1 MRLQLIII
9 LLLATGMS
17 AFLYTRPK
25 VVVKDEQGA
34 NRDQGAQKSET
45 AETDAAEGA
54 ESHSPQLSE
63 PQKLELNSLKAELLA
78 TSGESKVAVL
88 EKIAGLFVTGNVLD
102 SAGYYF
108 EKVAEIAP
116 TESNWLRTADA
127 YFQAYNLA
135 LRSQN
140 VSKFAEKAQEAY
152 KKVLAKSPN
161 NLQAM
166 TNLGMTYV
174 TSASPMEAIGM
185 LRQVLEI
192 NPDYEPALMNMGVL
206 SLQSNQHDKAA
217 SRFRQVLRVNP
228 RNHNAQLG
236 LAFSLIE
243 LNQAEEAKSLLTG
256 LLKENIEPSLKE
268 EVERTL
274 QNLK

>member
-25 VVVKDEQGA
+25 VVIKDEQGA
-34 NRDQGAQKSET
+34 NRDQGAQKSEK
-45 AETDAAEGA
+45 AETISAE
-54 ESHSPQLSE
+54 ETENHSPQLSE
-63 PQKLELNSLKAELLA
+63 QQKLELNSLRAELLT
-78 TSGESKVAVL
+78 TSGNAKVAAL
-88 EKIAGLFVTGNVLD
+88 EKIGSLFVTGNVFD
-102 SAGYYF
+102 SAGYYY
-108 EKVAEIAP
+108 EKIAEISP
-116 TESNWLRTADA
+116 TESNWLRTADT

-140 VSKFAEKAQEAY
+140 VNKFAEKAQEAY
-152 KKVLAKSPN
+152 KKVLVTTPN

-243 LNQAEEAKSLLTG
+243 LNQTEEAKSLLIG
-256 LLKENIEPSLKE
+256 LLKENIEQTLKE